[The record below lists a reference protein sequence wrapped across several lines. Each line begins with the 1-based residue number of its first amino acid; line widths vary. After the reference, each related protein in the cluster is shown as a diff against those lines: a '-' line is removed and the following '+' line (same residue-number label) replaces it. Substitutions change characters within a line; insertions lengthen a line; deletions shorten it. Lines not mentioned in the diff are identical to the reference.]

1 MTVQLIISGIT
12 FIFIL
17 ISGIWLSKLGKP
29 YGTVLFTIHKL
40 IAIFF
45 IVYIFILSKKIFK
58 TTELN
63 LVMWICMVVAALS
76 VVIIITIGGI
86 LSNQEEV
93 KTSLAVVHKIS
104 SALLLLSL
112 TGWFF
117 IALK

>member
-1 MTVQLIISGIT
+1 MTVQLIINGIF

-40 IAIFF
+40 IALAF
-45 IVYIFILSKKIFK
+45 IVYIFILSKGLFK

-63 LVMWICMVVAALS
+63 LVMWIFMVAAALS
-76 VVIIITIGGI
+76 VVLIFTTGGI

-93 KTSLAVVHKIS
+93 KNSLVIVHRIS
-104 SALLLLSL
+104 SVVLLLSL

-117 IALK
+117 MALK